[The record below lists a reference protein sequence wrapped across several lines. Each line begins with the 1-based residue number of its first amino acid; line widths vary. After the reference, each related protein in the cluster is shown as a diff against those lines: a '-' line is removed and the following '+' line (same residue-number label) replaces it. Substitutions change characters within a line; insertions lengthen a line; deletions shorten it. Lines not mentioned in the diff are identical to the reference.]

1 MKLVFTSE
9 DEAELSYRH
18 MLAGCFL
25 LGNGEAEIK
34 ITDCGGKPK
43 VRKLEALA
51 LKARKKLAKEDVH
64 RVYMLAEGGS
74 ELEKAMRESRI
85 LKLSRSEYMF
95 SLAPDRD
102 RKEEAGAEILLTNGV
117 EEEEETII
125 VESGDKGVFTAKL
138 RPLNDGMYIYG
149 VEVRE
154 DMRHEGYGTKYMKS
168 IMYAFRDTK
177 LYLQVGS
184 PNVIA
189 CRLYGKLGFETETE
203 ILYFTL

>member
-1 MKLVFTSE
+1 MKLTFTAE

-34 ITDCGGKPK
+34 VTDYGRKLK
-43 VRKLEALA
+43 VHKLEALA
-51 LKARKKLAKEDVH
+51 IKAKKKLAKENVH
-64 RVYMLAEGGS
+64 SVYMLAEGGS
-74 ELEKAMRESRI
+74 ELEKVLRESRV

-95 SLAPDRD
+95 SLKPDTD
-102 RKEEAGAEILLTNGV
+102 RKNEEGAEILLTNGV

-125 VESGDKGVFTAKL
+125 VESGEKGVFTAKL
-138 RPLNDGMYIYG
+138 RPFNDGMYIYG

-189 CRLYGKLGFETETE
+189 CKLYRKVGFETETE